1 MYRRV
6 GGGGGYTTSGSSR
19 ETRET
24 GKDSNSRN
32 AIFAQME
39 KKGREKTQ
47 NQEKLISPPPW
58 SHEPRLPIEVPFRSF
73 HPPFSLPAEQILAQ
87 GLPRSLAFV
96 EAPTGVFSSP
106 SDKRGGLKE
115 TVQ

>member
-1 MYRRV
+1 MGV
-6 GGGGGYTTSGSSR
+6 GGYTTSGSSR

-47 NQEKLISPPPW
+47 NQEKLISPHPPW

-87 GLPRSLAFV
+87 GLPSL
-96 EAPTGVFSSP
+96 P
-106 SDKRGGLKE
+106 RLC
-115 TVQ
+115 